1 MEQLIVISA
10 IGGDRTGVVHDLTQ
24 IILDCGGSIKDSRM
38 TALGEEFAMLLLVSG
53 NWHSVSRMEQDLT
66 RFARDKG
73 LVVQLKR
80 TQSRQ
85 PSKELLPYAIEV
97 VCLDQLGIV
106 HNLAGFFAGRSV
118 EIVEVTT
125 RSYPAAHT
133 GTTMFSVQ
141 MFINI
146 PSEIHIAVLR
156 EEFMEFCD
164 QLNLDAIMEPVKNT

>member
-85 PSKELLPYAIEV
+85 SSKELLPYAIEV

>member
-10 IGGDRTGVVHDLTQ
+10 VGGDRTGVVHDLTQ
-24 IILDCGGSIKDSRM
+24 IIMDCGGSIKDSRM
-38 TALGEEFAMLLLVSG
+38 TTLGEEFAMLLLVSG
-53 NWHSVSRMEQDLT
+53 NCHSVSRMEQDLT
-66 RFARDKG
+66 RFADDKG
-73 LVVQLKR
+73 LVIQLKR
-80 TQSRQ
+80 TQPKQ
-85 PSKELLPYAIEV
+85 PSKELLPYAIEI

-106 HNLAGFFAGRSV
+106 HNLAGFFAGHSI

-146 PSEIHIAVLR
+146 PAAIHIAVLR

-164 QLNLDAIMEPVKNT
+164 RLNLDAIMEPVKNT

>member
-10 IGGDRTGVVHDLTQ
+10 VGGDRTGVVHDLTQ
-24 IILDCGGSIKDSRM
+24 IIMDCGGSIKDSRM
-38 TALGEEFAMLLLVSG
+38 TTLGEEFAMLLLVSG

-66 RFARDKG
+66 RFADDKG
-73 LVVQLKR
+73 LIIQLKR
-80 TQSRQ
+80 TQPKQ
-85 PSKELLPYAIEV
+85 PSKELLPYAIEI

-106 HNLAGFFAGRSV
+106 HNLAGFFVGHSI

-146 PSEIHIAVLR
+146 PAAIHIAVLR

-164 QLNLDAIMEPVKNT
+164 RLNLDAIMEPVKNT